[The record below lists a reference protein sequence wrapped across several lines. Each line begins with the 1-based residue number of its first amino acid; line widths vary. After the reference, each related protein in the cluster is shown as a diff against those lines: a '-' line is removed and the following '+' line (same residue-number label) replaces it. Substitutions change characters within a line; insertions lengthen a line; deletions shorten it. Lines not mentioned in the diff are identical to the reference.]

1 MTTRV
6 VTVGELTLDDVVVEG
21 EGVDWCQPG
30 GGALYSAIGALVWDV
45 APAICATIGEDFPE
59 AWIARFGSCGIDTSA
74 VTRIPGPSL
83 GLWLL
88 YERAGRRHQV
98 EKASGSSFS
107 QLDAARRPWPGSLK
121 EIAGV
126 HVAPQTAEGQRRELD
141 FWAGEGRI
149 VTQDLLIESF
159 IDVDAYRRGEALC
172 GATVFMPSEQE
183 VRQVWGDID
192 TSTLHALV
200 EERAGVSI
208 LVVKRG
214 AAGVEIVTP
223 TLTASVPTAVRDPVD
238 PTGAGDAFG
247 GGFLAGLVST
257 GDVVEAAVRGAVS
270 AALIVETRGAL
281 GALDRLPFPERWQRA
296 ASLRAQLTQ
305 ETR

>member
-1 MTTRV
+1 
-6 VTVGELTLDDVVVEG
+6 VTIGELTLDDVVVEG

-30 GGALYSAIGALVWDV
+30 GGALYSAIGALVWDI
-45 APAICATIGEDFPE
+45 APAICATVGEDYSE
-59 AWIARFGSCGIDTSA
+59 EWIARLQSCGIDTSA

-88 YERAGRRHQV
+88 YERAGRRHQI
-98 EKASGSSFS
+98 EKVSGSSFS
-107 QLDAARRPWPGSLK
+107 YLDAARRPWLDSLD

-126 HVAPQTAEGQRRELD
+126 HVAPQTVEGQRRELD

-149 VTQDLLIESF
+149 VTQDLLIEPF
-159 IDVDAYRRGEALC
+159 IDADSYRRGEAMR

-183 VRQVWGDID
+183 VRQLWGDID
-192 TSTLHALV
+192 AAALHALV

-223 TLTASVPTAVRDPVD
+223 MVAASVPTAVRDPVD
-238 PTGAGDAFG
+238 PTGAGDAFS

-270 AALIVETRGAL
+270 AALVVETRGAL
-281 GALDRLPFPERWQRA
+281 GALARLPFLERDERA
-296 ASLRAQLTQ
+296 TSLRAQLTR

>member
-1 MTTRV
+1 MSTKV
-6 VTVGELTLDDVVVEG
+6 VTVGELTLDDIVVEG
-21 EGVDWCQPG
+21 EGADWCQPG
-30 GGALYSAIGALVWDV
+30 GGALYSAIGALVWDA
-45 APAICATIGEDFPE
+45 APAICATVGEDYPE
-59 AWIARFGSCGIDTSA
+59 AWLARLNEHGIDTSA

-88 YERAGRRHQV
+88 YERAGRRHQI

-107 QLDAARRPWPGSLK
+107 HLDAARQPWPRGLD

-126 HVAPQTAEGQRRELD
+126 HIAPQTAEVQRREID
-141 FWAGEGRI
+141 FWAGEDRI
-149 VTQDLLIESF
+149 ITQDLLIESY
-159 IDVDAYRRGEALC
+159 IDADAYRWGEALR

-183 VRQVWGDID
+183 IRQLWGDID
-192 TSTLHALV
+192 TAALHALV

-223 TLTASVPTAVRDPVD
+223 MLTASVPTAVREPVD

-270 AALIVETRGAL
+270 AALVVETRGAL
-281 GALDRLPFPERWQRA
+281 GALDRLPFPERWPRA